1 MKICSCCNYF
11 MDLGVNGEA
20 EICCCAIFVRVF
32 FRRWEVESLCGE
44 VDGIIDGIE
53 CTIYVFL
60 EYFGAGD

>member
-1 MKICSCCNYF
+1 

-32 FRRWEVESLCGE
+32 FWRWEVESLCGE